1 MKSYREIADN
11 VFARRDAYIIEQR
24 RKKQVIARTTV
35 SVGSVALVS
44 LAGFA
49 LFKNDAFHDAP
60 LISVSDTTTTVT
72 NTPTK
77 IGDTT
82 TAGDITAPTTDG
94 GIVTPTNPTT
104 TDAAP
109 SQPTTGQTR
118 PTVTTPGKTEPVQT
132 TTPGKTEPTETTP
145 TVSNKVL
152 IAGNKPDNTGIND
165 GAVMSKHKKYVSRL
179 LKEMMTMY
187 EGEDVV
193 YGVIVNIPMMDEYSD
208 DFWNSNEGWARLIQ
222 EGDEVFDAWYEEAKL
237 VNPSWDGVKTSGI
250 EIWTDTMRA
259 NYERFI
265 SLSDE
270 RDRIYREHSIPYYE
284 MVEKQQ
290 FEALKAVSSTEP
302 VDILANDSHLFFRA
316 YYVELTA
323 DAINALVERGGYR
336 LCLATY
342 DDMKNNMFDA

>member
-1 MKSYREIADN
+1 M
-11 VFARRDAYIIEQR
+11 
-24 RKKQVIARTTV
+24 
-35 SVGSVALVS
+35 ALVS

-82 TAGDITAPTTDG
+82 TAGDATAPTTDG

-109 SQPTTGQTR
+109 SQPTA
-118 PTVTTPGKTEPVQT
+118 TTPGKTEPVQT
-132 TTPGKTEPTETTP
+132 TTPSKTEPTETTP
-145 TVSNKVL
+145 TVSEKVL

-165 GAVMSKHKKYVSRL
+165 NEVMSKYKKYVSRL
-179 LKEMMTMY
+179 LEEMMTMY

-222 EGDEVFDAWYEEAKL
+222 EGDEVFDAWYEEAKF

-302 VDILANDSHLFFRA
+302 VDILADDGHLFFRA

-323 DAINALVERGGYR
+323 DAINALIERGGYR

>member
-82 TAGDITAPTTDG
+82 TAGDATAPTTDG

-109 SQPTTGQTR
+109 SQST
-118 PTVTTPGKTEPVQT
+118 TVTTTGKTQPPV
-132 TTPGKTEPTETTP
+132 TTPSKTEPTKTT
-145 TVSNKVL
+145 TVPKKAL
-152 IAGNKPDNTGIND
+152 ITADEPEDFSALSEAPLAEVHPISPALREKMDLYN
-165 GAVMSKHKKYVSRL
+165 
-179 LKEMMTMY
+179 
-187 EGEDVV
+187 GEEVV
-193 YGVIVNIPMMDEYSD
+193 YSVIVEVVWTDEESEQINRIPEENDELIQIEEKRDIAYDAFCAALEETGGLYTPEVQEKRDLFRKLANECMNLRDLLTDEYAALLRNRRVTELSNFSD
-208 DFWNSNEGWARLIQ
+208 QKMIPLLTDARFYPFFAHDSNYA
-222 EGDEVFDAWYEEAKL
+222 
-237 VNPSWDGVKTSGI
+237 
-250 EIWTDTMRA
+250 
-259 NYERFI
+259 
-265 SLSDE
+265 
-270 RDRIYREHSIPYYE
+270 
-284 MVEKQQ
+284 
-290 FEALKAVSSTEP
+290 
-302 VDILANDSHLFFRA
+302 FFM
-316 YYVELTA
+316 ELTA
-323 DAINALVERGGYR
+323 DEIHDLAKQGGFIIRLVFPDGDREIHFP
-336 LCLATY
+336 
-342 DDMKNNMFDA
+342 D